1 MPADEAPA
9 ALMRRADADWMSR
22 CLEAAARGRGRVS
35 PNPMVGA
42 LLVKD
47 GRLLAEAWHARYG
60 GPHAEAA
67 ALRRAGRSARG
78 ATLYV
83 SLEPCAHQ
91 GKTPPCTRA
100 VIEAGVIRVVAA
112 MRDPHPLVNGR
123 GLRELRRAG
132 IEVSTGLMRRDAA
145 LLNEAYL
152 IAIIEGRPSV
162 TLKAGMTLDGKI
174 APASGS
180 ARWITS
186 PASRR
191 DGHRLRAAHDAVLV
205 GIGTAIADSPR
216 LDARGAGAGI
226 RQPLRAVLDSALRLD
241 PASSLLKVRGGGGIV
256 VYTARPHP
264 ARARLLERR
273 GATVVVA
280 GAGEGGVS
288 LPGAL
293 RDLVSRG
300 VHSLLVEG
308 GSAIAWSFLAAG
320 LVDRIVLYMA
330 PMILGGR
337 SAVPLVGD
345 PGFGSLVRALRLT
358 DLKAEGS
365 GPDLRLTA
373 RIPRKVPIGAGLRRG
388 GR

>member
-1 MPADEAPA
+1 
-9 ALMRRADADWMSR
+9 
-22 CLEAAARGRGRVS
+22 
-35 PNPMVGA
+35 MVGA

>member
-1 MPADEAPA
+1 
-9 ALMRRADADWMSR
+9 
-22 CLEAAARGRGRVS
+22 
-35 PNPMVGA
+35 
-42 LLVKD
+42 
-47 GRLLAEAWHARYG
+47 
-60 GPHAEAA
+60 
-67 ALRRAGRSARG
+67 
-78 ATLYV
+78 
-83 SLEPCAHQ
+83 
-91 GKTPPCTRA
+91 
-100 VIEAGVIRVVAA
+100 
-112 MRDPHPLVNGR
+112 
-123 GLRELRRAG
+123 
-132 IEVSTGLMRRDAA
+132 
-145 LLNEAYL
+145 
-152 IAIIEGRPSV
+152 
-162 TLKAGMTLDGKI
+162 MTLDGKI